1 MNVKTGRSSTELFG
15 GEVPDDVRALVNAAK
30 AGPREA
36 ACSVL
41 WTALALAPD
50 CLPVYYLLYKAH
62 AGRGELSEAERAARA
77 ALAVAGAQAG
87 LPTRLDAT
95 GYLSAVHADFATPG
109 PARFW
114 LFTLKALA
122 FICVRRGE
130 VELARGIVDSIGRCD
145 PTHSVGSEVTALLVG
160 AARAVEL

>member
-1 MNVKTGRSSTELFG
+1 MNVKTGLSSTELFG
-15 GEVPDDVRALVNAAK
+15 GDVPDEVRALVNAAK

-36 ACSVL
+36 ACGVL

-62 AGRGELSEAERAARA
+62 AGRGELVEAERAARA
-77 ALAVAGAQAG
+77 ALAMAGAQAG
-87 LPTRLDAT
+87 LPTEVDTSGFLPA
-95 GYLSAVHADFATPG
+95 AQADFATPG

-130 VELARGIVDSIGRCD
+130 VALARGIVETIGRCD

-160 AARAVEL
+160 AAHAVAP